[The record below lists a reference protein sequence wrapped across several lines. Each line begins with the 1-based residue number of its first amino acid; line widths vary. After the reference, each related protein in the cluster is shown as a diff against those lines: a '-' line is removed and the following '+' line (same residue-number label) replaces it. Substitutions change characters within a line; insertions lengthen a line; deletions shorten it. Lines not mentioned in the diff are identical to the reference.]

1 MTVDL
6 GGDEAHM
13 NEVWIE
19 DQLVVINRRAGENQA
34 EGLDEAFTGGGALGA
49 CLTAS
54 VQRGAPAN
62 IEVTGAADTVLRVG
76 GSMGHDVVE
85 TFGTIAA
92 GDNHWK
98 PQCLTKR
105 FHSAKTQT
113 LEILYGLHRRRVLDT
128 MLTCRPALSE
138 LVQAEMRR

>member
-1 MTVDL
+1 MTVGL

-19 DQLVVINRRAGENQA
+19 DQLVVINRRAGEDQA

-49 CLTAS
+49 GLTAS

-62 IEVTGAADTVLRVG
+62 IEVTGATDTVLRVG
-76 GSMGHDVVE
+76 SRMGHDGVE
-85 TFGTIAA
+85 LLGAVTT
-92 GDNHWK
+92 GDNHRK

-105 FHSAKTQT
+105 FHSAKAQA

-128 MLTCRPALSE
+128 VLTCRPALSE
-138 LVQAEMRR
+138 LVQAEMR